1 MRLIYF
7 IKKTKDI
14 TNVASSVILRG
25 GEMRIKVQYLGPVR
39 VVVNKR
45 EEEIELS
52 LKATI
57 YELLRKLSD
66 VYGKKFEREVF
77 EDNGENV
84 RGDLIVTVNGKVIKQ
99 LDGMRTRL
107 KLGDV
112 VSLLP
117 IFAGGG

>member
-1 MRLIYF
+1 MLRLQLYW
-7 IKKTKDI
+7 
-14 TNVASSVILRG
+14 
-25 GEMRIKVQYLGPVR
+25 GEKMKIKVQYLGPVR

-66 VYGKKFEREVF
+66 VYGKTFEREVF

-84 RGDLIVTVNGKVIKQ
+84 RDDLIVTVNGKVIKQ
-99 LDGMRTRL
+99 LDGVRT
-107 KLGDV
+107 KVNLGDV

>member
-1 MRLIYF
+1 M
-7 IKKTKDI
+7 K
-14 TNVASSVILRG
+14 
-25 GEMRIKVQYLGPVR
+25 IKVQYLGPVR

-45 EEEIELS
+45 EEEIEIS
-52 LKATI
+52 VKATI
-57 YELLRKLSD
+57 YDLLRKLSN
-66 VYGKKFEREVF
+66 VYGKTFEREVF

-84 RGDLIVTVNGKVIKQ
+84 RDDLIVTVNGKVIKQ